1 MSRIFGA
8 IKKSPREQEVFL
20 FLIMVV
26 FIILT
31 SLVSGVPF
39 TLMSL
44 FDLLKS
50 SSAYLVY
57 SVCVLLVMLSG
68 GIDVSFSSIA
78 AASAYVA
85 IYVQA
90 YLGWGDSAIQA
101 FAIAA
106 LVGIVLGSLNAV
118 LVSFMN
124 LPPLIITL
132 ATSNIIFGAL
142 LRLAPI
148 IQLPKM
154 PPWVKPFGASR
165 IFELTN
171 SAGKTYGL
179 SYLPVIALVFLAIF
193 ALFLKHSSI
202 GRNIYALG
210 SSREA
215 ARRAGVSITRT
226 NFVIYCLV
234 GMLAG
239 MASLFNISLV
249 AIVQPYNIQNTTMDV
264 IAAVV
269 LGGAALSG
277 GKGSITGCLLG
288 VLFLYLIKTS
298 LIKLG
303 IPSTWDSVI
312 VGGVLIVSI
321 MLTMI
326 RTKAK

>member
-1 MSRIFGA
+1 MARICLA
-8 IKKSPREQEVFL
+8 VF
-20 FLIMVV
+20 
-26 FIILT
+26 
-31 SLVSGVPF
+31 
-39 TLMSL
+39 
-44 FDLLKS
+44 
-50 SSAYLVY
+50 
-57 SVCVLLVMLSG
+57 
-68 GIDVSFSSIA
+68 
-78 AASAYVA
+78 
-85 IYVQA
+85 
-90 YLGWGDSAIQA
+90 
-101 FAIAA
+101 A
-106 LVGIVLGSLNAV
+106 LVLKY
-118 LVSFMN
+118 
-124 LPPLIITL
+124 
-132 ATSNIIFGAL
+132 TS
-142 LRLAPI
+142 
-148 IQLPKM
+148 
-154 PPWVKPFGASR
+154 V
-165 IFELTN
+165 
-171 SAGKTYGL
+171 
-179 SYLPVIALVFLAIF
+179 
-193 ALFLKHSSI
+193 
-202 GRNIYALG
+202 GRNSYAIG
-210 SSREA
+210 SAREA